1 MEQVK
6 IRIYQ
11 PWELQSRLKLMGAP
25 LLGTWMERDVYYLQP
40 SGSFL
45 KIKYTKNAAFLVKL
59 RKGKGGFE
67 KDIKHLESPERKAKE
82 LEAKFGIMKQVEKKV
97 RSYSYKGF
105 SIRIQSIPS
114 IGDFLII
121 ENGHGDAKALLRKL
135 GIEKPEY
142 VSLAFSEMV

>member
-25 LLGTWMERDVYYLQP
+25 LLGTWMEKDVYYLQP

-59 RKGKGGFE
+59 RKEGEGFGKE
-67 KDIKHLESPERKAKE
+67 IRLLRDPEHKAKE
-82 LEAKFGIMKQVEKKV
+82 LGEKFGVMKEVEKKV
-97 RSYSYKGF
+97 RSYSYRGF
-105 SIRIQSIPS
+105 SIRIQSIEGL
-114 IGDFLII
+114 GDFLII
-121 ENGHGDAKALLRKL
+121 ENSHGDAKALLRKL